1 MPAEEALSDRGE
13 YVEHPSLYRMPYDG
27 ERMAH
32 LVIEVNHTCNI
43 QCISCYKSKSD
54 LTKTLEEIQAEI
66 DWAMTQRQ
74 LHVITLAG
82 GEPTLHPDL
91 PAIVRYI
98 ADKGLLVQMLT
109 NGTLLDDARLAE
121 LAEAGMYKIY
131 LHVDTRQRRPDT
143 GGADSEQAL
152 NALREELAARV
163 VSHGIGCAAEITLYQ
178 SNFPEIG
185 SLVDLVFRSP
195 TMDWLLVTNYTDFS
209 ALAEAL
215 GSGDRSHPATDC
227 EGLAHEA
234 VPNAQVARTLW
245 RDRGLR
251 PSAQIP
257 SNKRDT
263 ERRWLFYYALVA
275 RKRTGD
281 VDVHPLDERFG
292 RNIALSAWAYRKV
305 HGHYPFDIQ
314 LTPWQTALTGLVY
327 ATLCLHPL
335 IALKSW
341 WFVVRSLLTLRPL
354 TLKALCFQ
362 EGPNLSED
370 GEVEHCR
377 DCPDAT
383 VRHGRLVPVCM
394 VDILEPLDG
403 RDGVSGHL

>member
-1 MPAEEALSDRGE
+1 MDRGE
-13 YVEHPSLYRMPYDG
+13 YIEHPPLYRMPYDG

-43 QCISCYKSKSD
+43 RCVSCYKSKSD
-54 LTKTLEEIQAEI
+54 LSKTLEEVQAEI

-82 GEPTLHPDL
+82 GEPTLHPEL

-98 ADKGLLVQMLT
+98 AEQGLLVQMLT
-109 NGTLLDDARLAE
+109 NGTRLDDDRLAE
-121 LAEAGMYKIY
+121 LADAGMYKIY
-131 LHVDTRQRRPDT
+131 LHVDTRQKRPDSD
-143 GGADSEQAL
+143 GMDSEEAL
-152 NALREELAARV
+152 NELRERIAARV

-178 SNFPEIG
+178 SNFDEIG

-209 ALAEAL
+209 ALAAAL
-215 GSGDRSHPATDC
+215 GNDEGPRPATDC
-227 EGLAHEA
+227 DSLAHEA
-234 VPNAQVARTLW
+234 VPNTQVTRALW

-257 SNKRDT
+257 SNKRET
-263 ERRWLFYYALVA
+263 ERRWLFYYALIA
-275 RKRTGD
+275 RPRSGD
-281 VDVHPLDERFG
+281 VDVLPLDERFG

-314 LTPWQTALTGLVY
+314 LSPWQTVLTGWVY
-327 ATLCLHPL
+327 AMLSLHPG
-335 IALKSW
+335 IALRAW
-341 WFVVRSLLTLRPL
+341 WFVARSVLLRRPL

-362 EGPNLSED
+362 EGPNLTED

-383 VRHGRLVPVCM
+383 VRHGKLVPVCM

-403 RDGVSGHL
+403 RDGI